1 MHERPA
7 AHRALAAGMLAIV
20 SATPEENATLVA
32 SLTGVT
38 TREFGRRHYHVG
50 SYRSVEVVVVFSR
63 MGKVAAAATTAQLL
77 ASFPVS
83 ALVFSGVAGAVRTG
97 LAIGDVVVGTQLLQH
112 DMDATPLF
120 PRYEVP
126 LCGTDRFV
134 TDAPLRARLRQAA
147 EEFLRHDLHSAVAAA
162 ELAAFK
168 IRAPQVSEGMIVS
181 GDKFFASSAE
191 LDELRQRLPLA
202 LCVEM
207 EGAAVA
213 QVCDE
218 YALPFGIVR
227 VISDAADESA
237 VHDFPR
243 FSREIA
249 RHYSTGILA
258 RFAQR
263 L

>member
-1 MHERPA
+1 M
-7 AHRALAAGMLAIV
+7 
-20 SATPEENATLVA
+20 
-32 SLTGVT
+32 
-38 TREFGRRHYHVG
+38 
-50 SYRSVEVVVVFSR
+50 
-63 MGKVAAAATTAQLL
+63 
-77 ASFPVS
+77 
-83 ALVFSGVAGAVRTG
+83 
-97 LAIGDVVVGTQLLQH
+97 VVGTELLQH

-126 LCGTDRFV
+126 LCGTDRFI
-134 TDAPLRARLRQAA
+134 TDAPLRARLLQAA
-147 EEFLRHDLHSAVAAA
+147 QEFLTQDLHGAVAAA
-162 ELAAFK
+162 ELAAFR
-168 IRAPQVSEGMIVS
+168 IGTPQVSEGMIVS
-181 GDKFFASSAE
+181 GDKFFASTDE

-227 VISDAADESA
+227 IISDAADEHA

-249 RHYSTGILA
+249 RHYSTGILT
-258 RFAQR
+258 RFVEH